1 MFEKIGEKATN
12 VGKNTVK
19 YTGNFAK
26 QIRIKLRMEDKKSK
40 IEDMYLSIGEKIY
53 REYVL
58 GEEIPE
64 ELVSECET
72 LDKLAEEVEY
82 YRMEI
87 LKLRDKK
94 QCKECHREISADYKF
109 CPACGVNLE

>member
-1 MFEKIGEKATN
+1 MFEKIGEKATT
-12 VGKNTVK
+12 VGRKTVK
-19 YTGNFAK
+19 YTGNVAK
-26 QIRIKLRMEDKKSK
+26 QVKLKLKMEDKKSQ
-40 IEDMYLSIGEKIY
+40 IEDIYVIIGEKVY

-82 YRMEI
+82 CRMEI
-87 LKLRDKK
+87 LRLRAKK
-94 QCKECHREISADYKF
+94 QCKECHREINFSYKF
-109 CPACGVNLE
+109 CPMCGTSFQ